1 MNEILKNLEIPG
13 HETKVI
19 IVPKSNKDS
28 KANTGFQLTLNI
40 KTESDNQANQNV

>member
-19 IVPKSNKDS
+19 IVPRNKKDS
-28 KANTGFQLTLNI
+28 KANDGFQLALEI
-40 KTESDNQANQNV
+40 KTDSNN